1 MPTTETIHQGPAR
14 ERLLAA
20 ADELFYEEGVR
31 TVGIDRVIARAGVA
45 KATLYSAFGSK
56 DALIGAY
63 LGRRH
68 EAARDRISEA
78 LATRYNSSR
87 ERILGVFD
95 VIGEHITAP
104 GFRGCP
110 FVNASAE
117 SPAGGIVEQASNLSR
132 AWLRGLFL
140 ELAREAGAA
149 EPQLLSRQLMLLYD
163 GALVAG
169 RMDRDLSA
177 AAGARAA
184 AALLVDASIT
194 A

>member
-1 MPTTETIHQGPAR
+1 MPTTKTIDQGPAR

-20 ADELFYEEGVR
+20 ADELFYAEGVR
-31 TVGIDRVIARAGVA
+31 TVGIDRVIERAGVA
-45 KATLYSAFGSK
+45 KATLYSTFGSK

-63 LGRRH
+63 LERRH

-78 LATRYNSSR
+78 LATRYHSPR

-95 VIGEHITAP
+95 VIGEHITTP
-104 GFRGCP
+104 GFRGCA

-117 SPAGGIVEQASNLSR
+117 SPSGGIVEHASNESR
-132 AWLRGLFL
+132 AWLRELFL
-140 ELAREAGAA
+140 GLAREAGAA
-149 EPQLLSRQLMLLYD
+149 EPELLSRQLMLLYD

-184 AALLVDASIT
+184 AALLVDGST
-194 A
+194 RT

>member
-1 MPTTETIHQGPAR
+1 MPTTQTIERGSAR

-31 TVGIDRVIARAGVA
+31 TVGIDRVIERAGVA
-45 KATLYSAFGSK
+45 KATLYSSFGSK
-56 DALIGAY
+56 EALIGAY
-63 LGRRH
+63 LERRH
-68 EAARDRISEA
+68 ETARDQISDA
-78 LATRYNSSR
+78 LATRYHSPR

-95 VIGEHITAP
+95 VLGERITTP

-117 SPAGGIVEQASNLSR
+117 SPSGGIVEQASNESR
-132 AWLRGLFL
+132 AWLRELFL
-140 ELAREAGAA
+140 GLAREAGAA
-149 EPQLLSRQLMLLYD
+149 EPELLSRQLMLLSD

-169 RMDRDLSA
+169 RLDRDLRA

-184 AALLVDASIT
+184 AALLVDGSTT

>member
-1 MPTTETIHQGPAR
+1 MPTTQTIERGSAR

-31 TVGIDRVIARAGVA
+31 TVGIDRVIERAGVA

-56 DALIGAY
+56 EALIGAY
-63 LGRRH
+63 LERRH
-68 EAARDRISEA
+68 EAARDPISEA
-78 LATRYNSSR
+78 LATRYHSPR

-95 VIGEHITAP
+95 VIGERITTP

-117 SPAGGIVEQASNLSR
+117 SPSGGIVEQASNESR
-132 AWLRGLFL
+132 AWLRELFL
-140 ELAREAGAA
+140 GLAREAGAA
-149 EPQLLSRQLMLLYD
+149 EPELLSRQLMLLCD

-184 AALLVDASIT
+184 AALLVDGSTPA
-194 A
+194 

>member
-1 MPTTETIHQGPAR
+1 MPTTQTIDQGSAR

-20 ADELFYEEGVR
+20 ADELFYEEGVH
-31 TVGIDRVIARAGVA
+31 TVGIDRVIERAGVA

-63 LGRRH
+63 LERRH
-68 EAARDRISEA
+68 EATRERISEV
-78 LATRYNSSR
+78 LATRYHSPR

-95 VIGEHITAP
+95 VIGERITTP

-117 SPAGGIVEQASNLSR
+117 SPSGGIVEQASNEAR
-132 AWLRGLFL
+132 AWLRELFL
-140 ELAREAGAA
+140 GLAREAGAA
-149 EPQLLSRQLMLLYD
+149 EPELLSRQLMLLSD
-163 GALVAG
+163 GASVAG

-184 AALLVDASIT
+184 AALLVDGSTT